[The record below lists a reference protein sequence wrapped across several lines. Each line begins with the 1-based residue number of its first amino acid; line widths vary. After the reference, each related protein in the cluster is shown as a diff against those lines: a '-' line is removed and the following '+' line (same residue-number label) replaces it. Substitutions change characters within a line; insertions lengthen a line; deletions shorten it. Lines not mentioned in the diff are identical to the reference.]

1 LGKLSWISATVP
13 TPQGPIIVDIEGKK
27 MSLVVPKGTVAV
39 WNGKRFTGPQKVV
52 EHID

>member
-1 LGKLSWISATVP
+1 MSFSRFFP
-13 TPQGPIIVDIEGKK
+13 ETPHGRIIVDIEGQK

-52 EHID
+52 QNIE